1 MADWIPRGRGT
12 PSGFVARRTAERG
25 NVTTYHRDPR
35 DIKIERLQQRVQEL
49 ELHQEAT
56 GFERGWGTY
65 KEDNPFVQDPR
76 SFRDDLPAKEIVA
89 DSSVWDDVYAKVN
102 PFDGCYQD
110 YHGDNHDDTL
120 LTMETE
126 SEPVIWD
133 IGDEEEEY
141 PFVDIYPNFQEEEN
155 DVSFWGVVLGVE
167 DELMPVYDTD
177 IKEVELVAEE
187 VATCEDGDD
196 VYIDHVESLMIQHV
210 LSDDFAEDINL
221 KLHELLWSGKS
232 IIIKVSKSSFKF
244 LIGKRYQEAYTKST
258 NMVYKLGSKTIKT
271 RGRVFSKK
279 GRMMQG
285 IINQKSSIFQ
295 ILQIQHILIF
305 GV

>member
-1 MADWIPRGRGT
+1 ML
-12 PSGFVARRTAERG
+12 
-25 NVTTYHRDPR
+25 TT
-35 DIKIERLQQRVQEL
+35 
-49 ELHQEAT
+49 
-56 GFERGWGTY
+56 
-65 KEDNPFVQDPR
+65 
-76 SFRDDLPAKEIVA
+76 
-89 DSSVWDDVYAKVN
+89 
-102 PFDGCYQD
+102 
-110 YHGDNHDDTL
+110 
-120 LTMETE
+120 ETE

-271 RGRVFSKK
+271 RGRVFS
-279 GRMMQG
+279 
-285 IINQKSSIFQ
+285 
-295 ILQIQHILIF
+295 
-305 GV
+305 